1 MSTILTGIEGFA
13 SSAELL
19 WVPVLADYS
28 AAYCML
34 KEIKKNVKKKKMNNN
49 RP

>member
-34 KEIKKNVKKKKMNNN
+34 KEIKKNVKKKNEQ
-49 RP
+49 